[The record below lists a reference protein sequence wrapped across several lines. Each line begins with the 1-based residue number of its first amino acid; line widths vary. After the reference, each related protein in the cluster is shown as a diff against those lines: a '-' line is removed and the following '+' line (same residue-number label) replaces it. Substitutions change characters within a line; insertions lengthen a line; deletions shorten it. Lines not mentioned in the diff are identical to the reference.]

1 MNRAIHSRHRAG
13 STSFWLCLCLGSAIL
28 AASARAELV
37 VIMHPDSAPPSLDRQ
52 AIVNIFMGRHFRL
65 PGGGAVVPV
74 DNQCCREQFYRGLVD
89 KTLPEIN
96 SYWAR
101 LVFSGRGSP
110 PQKISTGAEVLDL
123 VSQNPGVVGYVERS
137 VVNAR
142 VAVVYALS
150 P

>member
-1 MNRAIHSRHRAG
+1 M
-13 STSFWLCLCLGSAIL
+13 FLGSGLL
-28 AASARAELV
+28 AASVRAELV
-37 VIMHPDSAPPSLDRQ
+37 VIMHPDSALPSLSRQ

-74 DNQCCREQFYRGLVD
+74 DNQCCREQFYRDLVD

-110 PQKISTGAEVLDL
+110 PQKISTDAEMLDL
-123 VSQNPGVVGYVERS
+123 VSQNPGVIGYVERS
-137 VVNAR
+137 VVDAR
-142 VAVVYALS
+142 VTVVYALS

>member
-1 MNRAIHSRHRAG
+1 MSRVAHRRHRAASPG
-13 STSFWLCLCLGSAIL
+13 PWLCLFVCLLG
-28 AASARAELV
+28 ASARAELV
-37 VIMHPDSAPPSLDRQ
+37 VIMHPDSAPPRLDRQ

-74 DNQCCREQFYRGLVD
+74 DSQCCREEFYRGLVD

-110 PQKISTGAEVLDL
+110 PQQIADSAEVLEL
-123 VSQNPGVVGYVERS
+123 VSQNPGLIGYVERS
-137 VVNAR
+137 VLDAR
-142 VAVVYALS
+142 VAVVYAFS

>member
-37 VIMHPDSAPPSLDRQ
+37 VIMHPD
-52 AIVNIFMGRHFRL
+52 
-65 PGGGAVVPV
+65 
-74 DNQCCREQFYRGLVD
+74 
-89 KTLPEIN
+89 
-96 SYWAR
+96 
-101 LVFSGRGSP
+101 
-110 PQKISTGAEVLDL
+110 GAEVLDL

-137 VVNAR
+137 VVDAR